1 MNIEEEVQEESAIN
15 EVSFSGASETGVDD
29 AFQLFVFCVIS
40 FPLAE
45 TFLKTFFYFLLLCWF
60 NSLMKLHV
68 MKIFLFR
75 I

>member
-45 TFLKTFFYFLLLCWF
+45 TFLKTFFISFCYVGLIL
-60 NSLMKLHV
+60 
-68 MKIFLFR
+68 
-75 I
+75 